1 MRLFILKFTKRQLRF
16 PLVFIVFMYQ
26 SLKCSMILIFIYI
39 STISYEAEQFM
50 NSNLTET
57 LHKTWVWQKAKPYQ
71 VSAQYSNFFGHF
83 LHLSIFV
90 KMTIFRKTTLFWGVK
105 WESTPQLILKSSIAL
120 DRERMEL
127 KMVNYPGLLRR
138 GIPLGNGG

>member
-1 MRLFILKFTKRQLRF
+1 MVFFLLLGYKAGRLFSMVFRFKLYMRLFILKFTKRQLRF

-39 STISYEAEQFM
+39 STIPYEAEQFM

-71 VSAQYSNFFGHF
+71 VSAQYSDILAFFN
-83 LHLSIFV
+83 
-90 KMTIFRKTTLFWGVK
+90 FRKNEDFSKNDTF
-105 WESTPQLILKSSIAL
+105 
-120 DRERMEL
+120 
-127 KMVNYPGLLRR
+127 LRR
-138 GIPLGNGG
+138 QMRINASTDLKI